1 MHSLEDM
8 LCKDTASLFSVS
20 LSLSLSCL
28 GFRGHGQPLARRP
41 TAQGARSPGSVLP
54 LVGDCASCAQN
65 PFKPKPNP
73 LTVTARPWTALG
85 SSAAHVRIGRTGYMS
100 EPSSHYLQHQR
111 RSVFL
116 SLSLSI
122 SPSFARAAPGEL
134 PLAARMCT
142 PDFCGCQRRK
152 SASTAYLGVPRR
164 SKRN

>member
-111 RSVFL
+111 RSFFL
-116 SLSLSI
+116 SLSLYLSFFRQGCTRGVTPGRAHVHPRPLRVPTEEKCIHSI
-122 SPSFARAAPGEL
+122 LGSPP
-134 PLAARMCT
+134 
-142 PDFCGCQRRK
+142 
-152 SASTAYLGVPRR
+152 
-164 SKRN
+164 